1 MNAGSR
7 PRSAWPQL
15 AQGPWRQPPAR
26 SVRAISSDDV
36 LPTGRCQAAGMSK
49 AETRHQVL
57 LGDEFVHWYED
68 LKALTT
74 DLRAD
79 TSPAAGR
86 GP

>member
-1 MNAGSR
+1 
-7 PRSAWPQL
+7 
-15 AQGPWRQPPAR
+15 
-26 SVRAISSDDV
+26 
-36 LPTGRCQAAGMSK
+36 MSK